1 MTTRLTLATTTKTKN
16 ITLRDYQTL
25 FAFEASIER
34 ENVSFERATVSLE
47 KENVLSEVENEL
59 LDESF
64 VVENVSFEKE
74 NVFLKAEKVSS
85 GKYLI
90 RATRTK
96 LHV

>member
-1 MTTRLTLATTTKTKN
+1 MTTRLTIATTTKTKN

-34 ENVSFERATVSLE
+34 ENVSLE

-74 NVFLKAEKVSS
+74 NVFLKVEKVSS

-96 LHV
+96 LHM